1 VPLKSWARLFVL
13 AVLTQCTNV
22 TDTQMNGRTY
32 RIVAAYC
39 ALKLK
44 KNIHYMLLSIA
55 RTGCRSGYGVCGV
68 SVRSR
73 SCIPERCFCDGD
85 NDCADCAHLY
95 RIDVVVFCSRRSAH
109 YKLFM
114 MMMMMMMMMIMRQ
127 IKMYGLTNS
136 PEPRLIMYRFR
147 LRLALQT

>member
-1 VPLKSWARLFVL
+1 MHECDRHTDERTDIQNCRSVL
-13 AVLTQCTNV
+13 
-22 TDTQMNGRTY
+22 RFE
-32 RIVAAYC
+32 I
-39 ALKLK
+39 K

-68 SVRSR
+68 SVRNR
-73 SCIPERCFCDGD
+73 PCIPERCFCDGD

-114 MMMMMMMMMIMRQ
+114 MMMMMMMMMMIMRR